1 MSTLPL
7 IDRFGRIH
15 ESFRI
20 SVTDRC
26 NIRCQ
31 YCMSDGPI
39 RFLPRKD
46 LLSYEQIVRVVEAVA
61 PIGLNRLRLTGGEPL
76 VRADL
81 HKLIRLL
88 KQVPSVHEIALTTNA
103 MLLANQI
110 DDLLAAGLDRI
121 NISLDTLREETF
133 QKMSRREGIDQV
145 LAGIASAVER
155 QVPVRLNAVVLRDV
169 NFDEVVD
176 LASFALQ
183 RGLTMRFIEFMPLD
197 QDRGWHE
204 SRVVRG
210 SEIREVLQGRFGA
223 LIPVPRNRDAQPSYD
238 FKLANSDGTVGFI
251 DPVSHPFCNACD
263 RLRMTAEGK
272 IRNCLFG
279 QEEWDIKSILESG
292 FSDETIQNEILQQ
305 FRMAVS
311 AKHAAHGIAD
321 DDFVPPHRAMYQI
334 GG

>member
-1 MSTLPL
+1 MTVTPL
-7 IDRFGRIH
+7 VDRFGRVH
-15 ESFRI
+15 QSFRI

-46 LLSYEQIVRVVEAVA
+46 LLSYEQIVKVVEAVA
-61 PIGLNRLRLTGGEPL
+61 PIGLTRLRLTGGEPL

-81 HKLIRLL
+81 HKLVHLL
-88 KQVPSVHEIALTTNA
+88 KQNSKVQEVALTTNA
-103 MLLANQI
+103 MLLATQI
-110 DDLLAAGLDRI
+110 DALMAAGLDRI

-133 QKMSRREGIDQV
+133 QKMSRREGLDHV

-155 QVPVRLNAVVLRDV
+155 KIPVRLNAVVLRDV
-169 NFDEVVD
+169 NFEEVVD
-176 LASFALQ
+176 LASFALH

-197 QDRGWHE
+197 QDRDWHE

-210 SEIREVLQGRFGA
+210 SEIREVLEARFGT
-223 LIPVPRNRDAQPSYD
+223 LEPVPRDRNAQPSYD
-238 FKLANSDGTVGFI
+238 FRFPNSNGVVGFI
-251 DPVSHPFCNACD
+251 DPVSHPFCHACD

-272 IRNCLFG
+272 LRNCLFG
-279 QEEWDIKSILESG
+279 QEEWDVKSIFESG
-292 FSDETIQNEILQQ
+292 LSDERIQSEIQKQ
-305 FRMAVS
+305 FRLAVS
-311 AKHAAHGIAD
+311 AKHAAHGIANE
-321 DDFVPPHRAMYQI
+321 DFVPPQRAMYQI